1 MRPAELAGM
10 SKNGCSAIEC
20 VCFTP
25 LIVTLQNTCASSYL
39 PLVRLRNLN
48 IITFCAAGMLL
59 ASQKPTG
66 GVGVGAAGV
75 PVAVRVAVAVGV
87 RVGVLT
93 WVGVRVAVA
102 VLVGALAGVA
112 VRVGVLT
119 GVGVFFG
126 VEVG

>member
-10 SKNGCSAIEC
+10 SKSACSAIEC

-25 LIVTLQNTCASSYL
+25 LIDTLQNTCASSYW
-39 PLVRLRNLN
+39 PLVRFRNLN
-48 IITFCAAGMLL
+48 IITFCAGGMLL
-59 ASQKPTG
+59 GSQKPTG
-66 GVGVGAAGV
+66 DVGVAVGGV
-75 PVAVRVAVAVGV
+75 LVAVRVAVAVGV
-87 RVGVLT
+87 LVGVA
-93 WVGVRVAVA
+93 VAVRVAVA

-126 VEVG
+126 VERG